1 MTAQLDGSKFFFD
14 QTNLSDRYN
23 ILANKVTATKSKI
36 TKTEN
41 ALADFMKKWNAT
53 EVTSIK
59 QKASIRA
66 HADADLEVLH
76 NLVKELGNFFHEI
89 EALAHLRDPLPDD
102 DPNVVLSEN
111 HEIMATAIN
120 VKLLQAKN

>member
-41 ALADFMKKWNAT
+41 ALSNFMKKWN
-53 EVTSIK
+53 V
-59 QKASIRA
+59 QR
-66 HADADLEVLH
+66 
-76 NLVKELGNFFHEI
+76 
-89 EALAHLRDPLPDD
+89 
-102 DPNVVLSEN
+102 
-111 HEIMATAIN
+111 
-120 VKLLQAKN
+120 